1 MERPFDSM
9 RPSII
14 DALGND
20 ELHKVVDS
28 MDADLLAP
36 VSGVCRFLQSLV
48 QLVNSW
54 RSVLH
59 AKAHR
64 VPLDLWA
71 NREELD
77 AFFAQPIDQVA
88 LVLMDT
94 TFTHGV
100 RVFDV
105 LANHLRELALRRG
118 PMLDVALFSC
128 DELYLVVL
136 FARCFIVVD
145 FEGHAI
151 QCVWL
156 PPSLSWT
163 HLCVAD
169 GSSHLFVR
177 GVTRRDPPCFVI
189 MAWPS
194 V

>member
-1 MERPFDSM
+1 M

-88 LVLMDT
+88 LCRPRA
-94 TFTHGV
+94 HGYDIYTW
-100 RVFDV
+100 RSSI
-105 LANHLRELALRRG
+105 RR
-118 PMLDVALFSC
+118 
-128 DELYLVVL
+128 
-136 FARCFIVVD
+136 AR
-145 FEGHAI
+145 
-151 QCVWL
+151 
-156 PPSLSWT
+156 
-163 HLCVAD
+163 
-169 GSSHLFVR
+169 
-177 GVTRRDPPCFVI
+177 
-189 MAWPS
+189 
-194 V
+194 